1 MSATVAMAGM
11 EAQLLAE
18 MGVVLLVVMV
28 ELVVMEGMAEMQMEG
43 MVEVGV
49 LKR

>member
-1 MSATVAMAGM
+1 LSATVAMAGM

>member
-1 MSATVAMAGM
+1 M

-28 ELVVMEGMAEMQMEG
+28 ERVVMEGMAEMQMEG

-49 LKR
+49 LKSEDKK

>member
-1 MSATVAMAGM
+1 MATTVAMAGM

-28 ELVVMEGMAEMQMEG
+28 ELW
-43 MVEVGV
+43 
-49 LKR
+49 

>member
-1 MSATVAMAGM
+1 MAMAGM
-11 EAQLLAE
+11 ESQLLAE

>member
-1 MSATVAMAGM
+1 M

>member
-1 MSATVAMAGM
+1 MAGM